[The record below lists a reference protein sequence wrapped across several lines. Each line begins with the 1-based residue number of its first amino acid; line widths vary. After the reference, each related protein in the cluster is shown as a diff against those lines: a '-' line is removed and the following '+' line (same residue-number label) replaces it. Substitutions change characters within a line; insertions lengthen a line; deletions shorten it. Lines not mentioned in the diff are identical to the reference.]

1 MIKDVLNW
9 SGAVGVI
16 ILAVGLL
23 IGSIVTS
30 WPPLLIAVV
39 VLGAALISLW
49 IATHLTTI
57 AEFAGLRSTQDNA
70 NILVSIVAAVM
81 ILILVNILGVRF
93 EAKLDLT
100 EEGLFTLSPQTVKV
114 IKELPS
120 PVKVWAV
127 TTLPSP
133 ELRQVLERYAKVNP
147 SQFKFEFVNPRN
159 SPAETRRL
167 EVRQD
172 NTLVIEAGSRKQQ
185 VANPSPAE
193 LEADLTAAILKVT
206 DTQSLKAVFIQGHGE
221 LSLEAAQ
228 SNPGLSQAVADL
240 RKEGYTTEGL
250 NLTKSEKGDIPADAG
265 LVVIAGSEKAF
276 LPGEIET
283 LKTYLEQGGRLLVM
297 LRPQTEIN
305 LDPILNDWGVT
316 ANKDIIVD
324 QLGEQLFRSGPFVAL
339 GTTYAP
345 HPITE
350 DIAQQS
356 VVTLFPLAQSLKTTN
371 KEGIVATALVQTSP
385 QGNWGETSVDLTNF
399 SATQVKFDANVDN
412 KPPLT
417 IGVALSRSQDKKTD
431 SDEEA
436 GSESRLVVFGNADFA
451 VDGNFT
457 QQGNRDL
464 FLNTINWLADQ
475 NQRISIRA
483 KSPTNRRFDL
493 TPQEVLL
500 VTLVSLIGLPA
511 LALGSGIYLWT
522 QRR

>member
-1 MIKDVLNW
+1 MMKDVLDW
-9 SGAVGVI
+9 SGALGVV

-39 VLGAALISLW
+39 VLGATLIGVW
-49 IATHLTTI
+49 IATHLKTI

-81 ILILVNILGVRF
+81 ILILVNILGARF

-114 IKELPS
+114 VKELKS
-120 PVKVWAV
+120 PIKVWAV
-127 TTLPSP
+127 STLPSP
-133 ELRQVLERYAKVNP
+133 ELRQVLDRYAKVNP
-147 SQFKFEFVNPRN
+147 EQFKFEFLNPRN

-167 EVRQD
+167 EIRQD
-172 NTLVIEAGSRKQQ
+172 NTLVIESGSRKQQ
-185 VANPSPAE
+185 VPNVSPAE
-193 LEADLTAAILKVT
+193 LETDLTSAILKVT
-206 DTQSLKAVFIQGHGE
+206 DTQTLKALFIQGHGE
-221 LSLEAAQ
+221 LSIEAAKG
-228 SNPGLSQAVADL
+228 NPGLSQAVADL
-240 RKEGYTTEGL
+240 QKEGYTTEVL
-250 NLTKSEKGDIPADAG
+250 NLAKSEKGEIPADAG

-276 LPGEIET
+276 LPGEIEA
-283 LKTYLEQGGRLLVM
+283 LKTYLDNGGKLLVM
-297 LRPQTEIN
+297 LRPQTEVN
-305 LDPILNDWGVT
+305 LDPLLGEWGLTV
-316 ANKDIIVD
+316 NKDIIVD

-350 DIAQQS
+350 DIAQQNA
-356 VVTLFPLAQSLKTTN
+356 VTLFPLAQSLKTTP
-371 KEGIVATALVQTSP
+371 KEGIVSTALIQTSP
-385 QGNWGETSVDLTNF
+385 QGNWGETSVDLANF
-399 SATQVKFDANVDN
+399 SASQVKFDANADN
-412 KPPLT
+412 KAPLI
-417 IGVALSRSQDKKTD
+417 IGVALSQSLESKSET
-431 SDEEA
+431 EE
-436 GSESRLVVFGNADFA
+436 GSESRLVVFGNSDFA

-464 FLNTINWLADQ
+464 FLNTVNWLAEQD
-475 NQRISIRA
+475 QRISIRA